1 MDIVQGILST
11 AQAIG
16 ANPLDLA
23 TVISYETG
31 GTFDPLQTG
40 PTTQWGQHRGLI
52 QFGEPQ
58 AQQYGVDWNDPLGSQ
73 LGPDGAVA
81 NYLRGSGYQP
91 GMGLLDLYSTINAGA
106 PGRYGATDANN
117 GGAPGT
123 VADKVN
129 EQMAGHRANAERLLG
144 QQMAATPQQGLLG
157 TVSTSGAPER
167 QPGIFDALLG
177 KLPAPV
183 ASRLGSADWR
193 DNMTLALAGMSMNPN
208 QALIGGVQRRMDNRD
223 EQRRLNESM
232 QWLASQPG
240 GEQYAGAIAAGM
252 DPSQVFAAYVQSQ
265 QPQAPQQ
272 PIEINGQLVDPVTGQ
287 VIGDYRD
294 PQSAMDPVV
303 VGNQLVD
310 RNTGT
315 VIYTAD
321 TAQGYRLTTPEEEA
335 HYGGKGQI
343 GPDGKFYPLQ
353 ANNNGITITNPDGT
367 VMQIG
372 GNGRPLTEG
381 QSRDNVYATRAQGA
395 LETLNGQDANGA
407 YRDTILTSRANQIA
421 GAVPLGLGRDYQNPE
436 YQVIEQ
442 ASQEFLQA
450 ILRKDTGAA
459 ITAEEESLYGKVYLP
474 QPGDSAAV
482 IEAKRQARIRA
493 VEAINSGMSP
503 LQQLQVDQAL
513 VASGNAGTGAIT
525 TSPIPGGATR
535 YTYDANGN
543 LVPQ

>member
-1 MDIVQGILST
+1 VDIVQGILST

-73 LGPDGAVA
+73 LGPNGAVA

-177 KLPAPV
+177 KLPAPI
-183 ASRLGSADWR
+183 ANRLGSADWR

-223 EQRRLNESM
+223 EERRINQTV
-232 QWLASQPG
+232 QWLQSMGRTDLA
-240 GEQYAGAIAAGM
+240 ELGATGAVSMDALVAEALRPPPAA
-252 DPSQVFAAYVQSQ
+252 P
-265 QPQAPQQ
+265 Q
-272 PIEINGQLVDPVTGQ
+272 PIEINGQLVDPTTMQ
-287 VIGDYRD
+287 VLGDFRD
-294 PQSAMDPVV
+294 PQSAA
-303 VGNQLVD
+303 D
-310 RNTGT
+310 R
-315 VIYTAD
+315 
-321 TAQGYRLTTPEEEA
+321 
-335 HYGGKGQI
+335 QI
-343 GPDGKFYPLQ
+343 RTGPDGIDRYVDTGEPVFPNVDVPPPAPGLTPDQVSAGNTYRDDLKTTLDPFRLAQ
-353 ANNNGITITNPDGT
+353 QGWSNIQTFFTNP
-367 VMQIG
+367 
-372 GNGRPLTEG
+372 
-381 QSRDNVYATRAQGA
+381 
-395 LETLNGQDANGA
+395 
-407 YRDTILTSRANQIA
+407 
-421 GAVPLGLGRDYQNPE
+421 GAV
-436 YQVIEQ
+436 
-442 ASQEFLQA
+442 S
-450 ILRKDTGAA
+450 
-459 ITAEEESLYGKVYLP
+459 
-474 QPGDSAAV
+474 
-482 IEAKRQARIRA
+482 
-493 VEAINSGMSP
+493 
-503 LQQLQVDQAL
+503 DQAL
-513 VASGNAGTGAIT
+513 ATAFAKVLDPTSVAREGEVAAIQGSGSLSSALQSQLLNAINGTGRLPPEVRQQIAELSVQLYNNQAGPARDAIARFQT
-525 TSPIPGGATR
+525 MATQAGVPVEQLNAPDQILSGKVPGGI
-535 YTYDANGN
+535 
-543 LVPQ
+543 VPQKTSNAPAGPAVINGYTIEEVQ

>member
-1 MDIVQGILST
+1 VDIVQGILST

-73 LGPDGAVA
+73 LGPNGAVA

-144 QQMAATPQQGLLG
+144 QQMAATPLAAGHNQPQGLLG

-232 QWLASQPG
+232 QWLAGQPG

-265 QPQAPQQ
+265 QQ
-272 PIEINGQLVDPVTGQ
+272 PPANLSVTDGGLVLNMNDGSV
-287 VIGDYRD
+287 VADYRSAD
-294 PQSAMDPVV
+294 PADA
-303 VGNQLVD
+303 
-310 RNTGT
+310 
-315 VIYTAD
+315 TA
-321 TAQGYRLTTPEEEA
+321 AIQNFEYL
-335 HYGGKGQI
+335 
-343 GPDGKFYPLQ
+343 
-353 ANNNGITITNPDGT
+353 
-367 VMQIG
+367 
-372 GNGRPLTEG
+372 
-381 QSRDNVYATRAQGA
+381 RAQGVPDA
-395 LETLNGQDANGA
+395 EAIDRAFGSNAPTVNTTVNNGGENAFSAETGK
-407 YRDTILTSRANQIA
+407 ILAQEAAAVVDA
-421 GAVPLGLGRDYQNPE
+421 GAVAQRNLGLIDNLESALSTAPQ
-436 YQVIEQ
+436 
-442 ASQEFLQA
+442 
-450 ILRKDTGAA
+450 GAA
-459 ITAEEESLYGKVYLP
+459 GALTMWAGRLGIPTDGLADAQVA
-474 QPGDSAAV
+474 D
-482 IEAKRQARIRA
+482 
-493 VEAINSGMSP
+493 AIIS
-503 LQQLQVDQAL
+503 Q
-513 VASGNAGTGAIT
+513 
-525 TSPIPGGATR
+525 
-535 YTYDANGN
+535 
-543 LVPQ
+543 LVPQQRPPGTGTMSDADLALFKQSLPQIINTPEGNAKIIETMRAISQYDIARADIARKLQLGQITATDAAAAYSALGNPLANWASGGTTEAPALSPDLQSLLDKYAPVN